1 MGVRI
6 RVTLPDRYKWLLHL
20 SSQARKELF
29 VSLLDKTFED
39 VDISQALAAILEN
52 QKSFCN
58 STKCNS
64 TKSAEEEALEA
75 LIEEDVSLED
85 LTLD

>member
-6 RVTLPDRYKWLLHL
+6 RVTLPDKYEWLLHL
-20 SSQARKELF
+20 SPQTRRELF
-29 VSLLDKTFED
+29 VSLLDKNFK
-39 VDISQALAAILEN
+39 DINPSQVLTAILELEN

-58 STKCNS
+58 STK
-64 TKSAEEEALEA
+64 SAEEEA